1 MPPLA
6 VQFMVIL
13 QVLETVSIAVYS
25 YYIYSSSRWTQT
37 NSPQIKIQGHS
48 SRIFVNSSRV

>member
-25 YYIYSSSRWTQT
+25 YYIRQ
-37 NSPQIKIQGHS
+37 
-48 SRIFVNSSRV
+48 